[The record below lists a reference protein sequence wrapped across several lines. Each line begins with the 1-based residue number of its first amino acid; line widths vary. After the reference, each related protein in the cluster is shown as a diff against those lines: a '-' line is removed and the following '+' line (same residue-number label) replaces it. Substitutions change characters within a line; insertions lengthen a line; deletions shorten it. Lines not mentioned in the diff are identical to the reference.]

1 MTDLDDQTQGL
12 VGRLDDL
19 DRLATRFGSTL
30 TRAFA
35 GGIVEGRRFDQVL
48 SGLEAR
54 LRGQLLS
61 AALRPLGQ
69 AVGQGL
75 ESLVGG
81 AGSLLSGLFGARP
94 FARGGVFAGGRV
106 TPFASGGVVASPT
119 YFPMGEGG
127 WGLMGEAGAEAIMP
141 LARGA
146 DGRLGVRAAGGAPPV
161 QVVMNVTTPDA
172 ESFRR
177 SQAQISAGL
186 ARLVGRGQ
194 RST

>member
-1 MTDLDDQTQGL
+1 MTDFDDQTQGL

-19 DRLATRFGSTL
+19 DRMAMRFGATL

-35 GGIVEGRRFDQVL
+35 GGVAEGRRLDQVMA
-48 SGLEAR
+48 GLEAR
-54 LRGQLLS
+54 LRSQFLG
-61 AALRPLGQ
+61 AALRPLERALGE
-69 AVGQGL
+69 GL
-75 ESLVGG
+75 QSLVGG
-81 AGSLLSGLFGARP
+81 AGSLLSGLMGGPA
-94 FARGGVFAGGRV
+94 FARGGVFSQGRV

-119 YFPMGEGG
+119 YFPMGNGG

-146 DGRLGVRAAGGAPPV
+146 DGRLGVRGTNSAPPV

-172 ESFRR
+172 DSFRR
-177 SQAQISAGL
+177 SQAQISAEL
-186 ARLVGRGQ
+186 ARLVGRGY